1 MKECVI
7 ELKNVSFAYD
17 ENKTIL
23 EDISLKIYKGEYV
36 SLIGHNG
43 SGKST
48 LAKIM
53 AYLNEPT
60 NGEVYINNTLINE
73 KNCDSCREIVGI
85 VLQNPDNQFIGSTVE
100 EDIAFGLE
108 NRNVETIKMHEI
120 VDKFAS
126 LVGMKEYLKKEP
138 GELSGGQKQR
148 VAIAGILA
156 LGLKVIILDEATSM
170 LDPECV
176 KEIKDLIFKMKENDK
191 DLTII
196 SITHDLEEAYLSDRV
211 IVLNDKKIYKDDEPD
226 KVFTSLKE
234 MQSIGLDFPFI
245 LKIKSELKNNGIEI
259 PSNIKKIKDLGG
271 YLCKLK

>member
-23 EDISLKIYKGEYV
+23 EDISLKVYKGEYV

-60 NGEVYINNTLINE
+60 NGEVYINNTLIND
-73 KNCDSCREIVGI
+73 KNCDSCREIIGI

-108 NRNVETIKMHEI
+108 NRNVETKKMHEI

-211 IVLNDKKIYKDDEPD
+211 IVLNDKKIYKDDKPD

-259 PSNIKKIKDLGG
+259 PSNIKKIRDLGG

>member
-17 ENKTIL
+17 ETKLIL
-23 EDISLKIYKGEYV
+23 DDISLKIYKGEYV

-60 NGEVYINNTLINE
+60 KGEVYINNTLINE
-73 KNCDSCREIVGI
+73 KNCDNCREIVGI

-108 NRNVETIKMHEI
+108 NRNVETKKMHEI

-126 LVGMKEYLKKEP
+126 LVGMHEYLKKEP

-211 IVLNDKKIYKDDEPD
+211 IVLNDKKIYKDDVPN
-226 KVFTSLKE
+226 KVFTSIKE

-245 LKIKSELKNNGIEI
+245 LKIKEELKENGIEI
-259 PSNIKKIKDLGG
+259 PEDIKKIKDLGG

>member
-73 KNCDSCREIVGI
+73 KNCDSCREIIGI

-108 NRNVETIKMHEI
+108 NRNVETKKMHEI

-211 IVLNDKKIYKDDEPD
+211 IVLNDKKIYKHDEPD

-259 PSNIKKIKDLGG
+259 PSNIKKIRDLGG

>member
-1 MKECVI
+1 
-7 ELKNVSFAYD
+7 
-17 ENKTIL
+17 
-23 EDISLKIYKGEYV
+23 
-36 SLIGHNG
+36 
-43 SGKST
+43 
-48 LAKIM
+48 
-53 AYLNEPT
+53 
-60 NGEVYINNTLINE
+60 
-73 KNCDSCREIVGI
+73 
-85 VLQNPDNQFIGSTVE
+85 
-100 EDIAFGLE
+100 
-108 NRNVETIKMHEI
+108 MHEI

-196 SITHDLEEAYLSDRV
+196 SITHDLEESYLSDRV

-259 PSNIKKIKDLGG
+259 PSNKVPPKYSLTIPGLS
-271 YLCKLK
+271 LSNCNT

>member
-73 KNCDSCREIVGI
+73 KNCDSCREIIGI

-108 NRNVETIKMHEI
+108 NRNVETKMMHEI

>member
-1 MKECVI
+1 MSIVEVRNI
-7 ELKNVSFAYD
+7 SFAY
-17 ENKTIL
+17 
-23 EDISLKIYKGEYV
+23 EDNHDVLHDVSFNIEKGSYTAIV
-36 SLIGHNG
+36 GHNG

-48 LAKIM
+48 IAKLM
-53 AYLNEPT
+53 AGLLEFQKGT
-60 NGEVYINNTLINE
+60 ITIDGKLLDGENITDIRSKL
-73 KNCDSCREIVGI
+73 GI
-85 VLQNPDNQFIGSTVE
+85 VFQNPDNQFIGSTVE

-108 NRNVETIKMHEI
+108 NRNVETKKMHEI

>member
-23 EDISLKIYKGEYV
+23 EDISLKVYKGEYV

-60 NGEVYINNTLINE
+60 NGEVYINNTLIND
-73 KNCDSCREIVGI
+73 KNCDSCREIIGI

-108 NRNVETIKMHEI
+108 NRNVETKKMHEI

-148 VAIAGILA
+148 VAIARALCMNPSVILF
-156 LGLKVIILDEATSM
+156 DEPTSA
-170 LDPECV
+170 LDPEMV
-176 KEIKDLIFKMKENDK
+176 GEVLEVMKKLAE
-191 DLTII
+191 
-196 SITHDLEEAYLSDRV
+196 SGITMIVVTHEMNFARSVADRV
-211 IVLNDKKIYKDDEPD
+211 IFMEGGVIVEEGTPSQ
-226 KVFTSLKE
+226 VFDNPTQERTRAFVNFTK
-234 MQSIGLDFPFI
+234 
-245 LKIKSELKNNGIEI
+245 
-259 PSNIKKIKDLGG
+259 
-271 YLCKLK
+271 

>member
-73 KNCDSCREIVGI
+73 KNCDSCREIIGI

-108 NRNVETIKMHEI
+108 NRNVETKKMHEI

-211 IVLNDKKIYKDDEPD
+211 IVLNDKKIYKADEHD

-234 MQSIGLDFPFI
+234 MRSIGLDFPFI

>member
-60 NGEVYINNTLINE
+60 NGEVYINNTLISE
-73 KNCDSCREIVGI
+73 KNCDSCREIIGI

-108 NRNVETIKMHEI
+108 NRNVETKKMHEI

>member
-73 KNCDSCREIVGI
+73 KNCDSCREIIGI

-108 NRNVETIKMHEI
+108 NRNVETKKMHEI

-259 PSNIKKIKDLGG
+259 PANIKKIKDLGG

>member
-73 KNCDSCREIVGI
+73 KNCDSCREIIGI

-108 NRNVETIKMHEI
+108 NRNVETKKMHEI

-259 PSNIKKIKDLGG
+259 PCNIKKIRDLGG

>member
-73 KNCDSCREIVGI
+73 KNCDSCREIIGI

-108 NRNVETIKMHEI
+108 NRNVETKKMHEI

-259 PSNIKKIKDLGG
+259 PSNIKKINDLGG

>member
-60 NGEVYINNTLINE
+60 SGEVYINNTLINE
-73 KNCDSCREIVGI
+73 KNCDSCREIIGI

-108 NRNVETIKMHEI
+108 NRNVETKKMHEI

-211 IVLNDKKIYKDDEPD
+211 IVLNNKKIYKDDEPD

>member
-23 EDISLKIYKGEYV
+23 ENISLKIYKGEYV

-60 NGEVYINNTLINE
+60 SGEVYINNTLINE
-73 KNCDSCREIVGI
+73 KNCDSCREIIGI

-108 NRNVETIKMHEI
+108 NRNVETKKMHEI

>member
-73 KNCDSCREIVGI
+73 KNCDSCRETIGI

-108 NRNVETIKMHEI
+108 NRNVETKKMHEI

-259 PSNIKKIKDLGG
+259 PSNIKKIKDFGG

>member
-60 NGEVYINNTLINE
+60 SGEVYINNTLINE
-73 KNCDSCREIVGI
+73 KNCDSCREIIGI

-108 NRNVETIKMHEI
+108 NRNVETKKMYEI

-211 IVLNDKKIYKDDEPD
+211 IVLNNKKIYKDDEPD

>member
-73 KNCDSCREIVGI
+73 KNCDSCREIIGI

-108 NRNVETIKMHEI
+108 NRNVETKKMHEI

-156 LGLKVIILDEATSM
+156 LGLKVIILDEATSA
-170 LDPECV
+170 LDNESEAIV
-176 KEIKDLIFKMKENDK
+176 QLALDNLIKDKTVLLIAHRFT
-191 DLTII
+191 TIKNANRI
-196 SITHDLEEAYLSDRV
+196 AVINEGQIVELGTHEELMQ
-211 IVLNDKKIYKDDEPD
+211 IPEGEYKH
-226 KVFTSLKE
+226 LYE
-234 MQSIGLDFPFI
+234 MQFR
-245 LKIKSELKNNGIEI
+245 SEDET
-259 PSNIKKIKDLGG
+259 SEV
-271 YLCKLK
+271 

>member
-73 KNCDSCREIVGI
+73 KNCDSCREIIGI

-108 NRNVETIKMHEI
+108 NRNVETKKMHEI

-245 LKIKSELKNNGIEI
+245 LKIKSELKNKGIEI
-259 PSNIKKIKDLGG
+259 PSNIKKNRDLGG

>member
-1 MKECVI
+1 
-7 ELKNVSFAYD
+7 
-17 ENKTIL
+17 
-23 EDISLKIYKGEYV
+23 
-36 SLIGHNG
+36 
-43 SGKST
+43 
-48 LAKIM
+48 
-53 AYLNEPT
+53 
-60 NGEVYINNTLINE
+60 
-73 KNCDSCREIVGI
+73 
-85 VLQNPDNQFIGSTVE
+85 
-100 EDIAFGLE
+100 
-108 NRNVETIKMHEI
+108 
-120 VDKFAS
+120 
-126 LVGMKEYLKKEP
+126 
-138 GELSGGQKQR
+138 
-148 VAIAGILA
+148 
-156 LGLKVIILDEATSM
+156 M

-259 PSNIKKIKDLGG
+259 PSNLKKIKDLGG

>member
-60 NGEVYINNTLINE
+60 NGEVYINNILINE
-73 KNCDSCREIVGI
+73 KNCDSCREIIGI

-108 NRNVETIKMHEI
+108 NRNVETKKMHEI

-226 KVFTSLKE
+226 KVFISLKE